1 MEYVPEKQSLSQN
14 RCVFLGVFDQGQ
26 GELGFSLDPSTRATA
41 SGRGR
46 SLGMGLE
53 ERRVYLTWALSP
65 TALQ

>member
-1 MEYVPEKQSLSQN
+1 MEYEPEKQSLSQN
-14 RCVFLGVFDQGQ
+14 HCVFLGAYDQGQ
-26 GELGFSLDPSTRATA
+26 GKRSFSLDPSTRATA

-53 ERRVYLTWALSP
+53 QRRFYLTWALSP

>member
-1 MEYVPEKQSLSQN
+1 MEYEPEKQSLSQN
-14 RCVFLGVFDQGQ
+14 RCVFLGAYDQGQ
-26 GELGFSLDPSTRATA
+26 GELGFSLDPSARGTA

-53 ERRVYLTWALSP
+53 QRRFYLTWALSP